1 MAYSII
7 RLLRILNLIVLVL
20 SMYNTD
26 GKKSIRKKRKSG
38 NKINKR
44 GDAYILFEVTHMHAC
59 NYAYVFVC
67 FFNMVFGRSKEKR
80 SEKHSRGAGIV

>member
-44 GDAYILFEVTHMHAC
+44 GDAYILFEVTHMHAY
-59 NYAYVFVC
+59 NYAYVF
-67 FFNMVFGRSKEKR
+67 FFFF
-80 SEKHSRGAGIV
+80 